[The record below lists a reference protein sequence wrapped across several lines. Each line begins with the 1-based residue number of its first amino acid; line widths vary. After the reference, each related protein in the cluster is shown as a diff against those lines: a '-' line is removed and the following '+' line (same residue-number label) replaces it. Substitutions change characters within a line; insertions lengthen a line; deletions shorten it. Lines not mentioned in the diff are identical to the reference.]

1 MVAATEM
8 DGDSRIEHDQG
19 PIDDDDDD
27 LKDRDPPVM
36 KLDFE
41 KLFKMAEDPDLEEL
55 LRSPLDQAL
64 INLEDGTEVQKLTA
78 IRTFPDILDT
88 SDGEKCLL
96 KMLPAIQRCLK
107 VEKSN
112 LDLHC
117 EAAVVY
123 KSIIQND
130 SLVKKFQGIVDLLL
144 ENILQNV
151 QNQKEHHVHEKEKVI
166 IKAGSSINNQMHHL
180 SAAAWLETIVEVAE
194 KLSLSSIKQFI
205 IPVIQTQAEPVQ
217 RVQRRIIATKIIHKL
232 ALFLPPN
239 EIRKDLC
246 PIVITLCKDAN
257 SNVRVA
263 VAQRLFVIANA
274 LKNSHDVVSSL
285 LPSYVHLLNDEEMN
299 VREAAMNS
307 LTDSFSLFTRGLV
320 IQSIK
325 NSIISNSDARKH
337 TLFSVI
343 KKLTEE
349 ALEKK
354 NEGLPVI
361 SNNFGKWSWELNE
374 LLDQLDKSWILNT
387 YCKMVQIS
395 DELCEGPQKNI
406 RNVLKKTCCFNYPCM
421 LTMFEKQVDRLLPFL
436 EMFCTDH
443 DEEVRISIAA
453 SYHEILMMFPDKTD
467 LIPPFIELLHG
478 GSSDVIAKISHNL
491 SKILPILYENVKNDP
506 GRTTVQQLDRLLIGC
521 NQILRNSSSWRSHES
536 FLKSLK
542 VLSNCIEEEVIIDT
556 FLPLLKKEVLNVR
569 AIPCRVA
576 ACETILILMRNISK
590 EEIRT
595 DIIKFFTGELS
606 NHNCCY
612 RRITYIDV
620 AELVLSIFSK
630 RIFIENF
637 LDDTLR
643 LTSDAVSNI
652 RIRAIKFLSKIKA
665 KLQLPEDEEIL
676 LKVENSVKEQL
687 KSTEQTGL
695 TRAIINQA
703 AVELS
708 RCETCSDSQDEMKI
722 KEENELWSEKKTENK
737 KESKIKKPSIRSKR
751 TKETKMENE
760 EKEEEEEEIGEFIRS
775 SSLRIPTQSVRATSP
790 WRTERKA
797 IAVVRPQPV
806 ITVRSQSPSPMSYR
820 SPSPAPKESTRPS
833 RLPLS
838 SAAKERDKLRKMATD
853 APPPPARSARSAS
866 VVASRRSD
874 AMTSSTSSLESSNST
889 SSLSSAL
896 PSSGYGLRRSATSS
910 SSFAGSS
917 YTSTSSYSLMNAR
930 SSSNIRRPVYGLSH
944 VSSLSTFERK
954 PSQLSCRVRNLD

>member
-1 MVAATEM
+1 MVAAATEM
-8 DGDSRIEHDQG
+8 DGESRIKHDQG
-19 PIDDDDDD
+19 PIDADDEDEDS
-27 LKDRDPPVM
+27 KEPPVM

-64 INLEDGTEVQKLTA
+64 INLEDGSEVQKLTA

-96 KMLPAIQRCLK
+96 KMLPAIQKCLK

-123 KSIIQND
+123 KSIIQNEE
-130 SLVKKFQGIVDLLL
+130 LVKKFQGIVDLLL
-144 ENILQNV
+144 ENILQNI
-151 QNQKEHHVHEKEKVI
+151 QNQKEHHIHEKEKVI

-180 SAAAWLETIVEVAE
+180 SAAAWLETIVEVAD

-217 RVQRRIIATKIIHKL
+217 RVQRRIIATKIINKL
-232 ALFLPPN
+232 AMFLPPN

-246 PIVITLCKDAN
+246 PIVSTLCKDAN

-263 VAQRLFVIANA
+263 VAQRLFVVANS
-274 LKNSHDVVSSL
+274 LKNSHDVVSCL
-285 LPSYVHLLNDEEMN
+285 LQSYVHLLNDEEMN

-307 LTDSFSLFTRGLV
+307 LTDSFSLFTRD
-320 IQSIK
+320 S
-325 NSIISNSDARKH
+325 RKH

-374 LLDQLDKSWILNT
+374 LLDQLDKSWVLNT

-406 RNVLKKTCCFNYPCM
+406 RNVLKKTCCYNYPCM
-421 LTMFEKQVDRLLPFL
+421 LTMFKKQVDRLLPFL

-453 SYHEILMMFPDKTD
+453 SYHEILIMFPDKND

-491 SKILPILYENVKNDP
+491 SKILPILYENVKENP
-506 GRTTVQQLDRLLIGC
+506 GKTTIQQLDRLLIGC
-521 NQILRNSSSWRSHES
+521 NQILRTSSSWRSHEAL
-536 FLKSLK
+536 LKSLK
-542 VLSNCIEEEVIIDT
+542 ALSGCIEEETIVDT
-556 FLPLLKKEVLNVR
+556 FVPLLKKEVLNVR
-569 AIPCRVA
+569 AIPCRIA
-576 ACETILILMRNISK
+576 ACETLLILMRSISK
-590 EEIRT
+590 EETRKN
-595 DIIKFFTGELS
+595 IIKFFNDDLS
-606 NHNCCY
+606 NHSCCY
-612 RRITYIDV
+612 RRMTYIDV
-620 AELVLSIFSK
+620 AEIVLSVFSK

-643 LTSDAVSNI
+643 LTSDPVSNI
-652 RIRAIKFLSKIKA
+652 RIRAIKFLPKIKSR
-665 KLQLPEDEEIL
+665 LQLPQDEEVL
-676 LKVENSVKEQL
+676 LKIENSVKEQL
-687 KSTEQTGL
+687 KSTEQNAP

-708 RCETCSDSQDEMKI
+708 RCETCSDDLDEQRV
-722 KEENELWSEKKTENK
+722 KEEEELWSKKKMESK
-737 KESKIKKPSIRSKR
+737 KESKIKKPSIRTKIR
-751 TKETKMENE
+751 TKEEKTKE
-760 EKEEEEEEIGEFIRS
+760 EQAEEEEEVLGEFVRS
-775 SSLRIPTQSVRATSP
+775 SSLRLPSTPIRATSP

-820 SPSPAPKESTRPS
+820 SPSPAPKDAIRPS

-838 SAAKERDKLRKMATD
+838 SAAKERDKLRKAATD

-889 SSLSSAL
+889 SSLSSTNL

-930 SSSNIRRPVYGLSH
+930 SSSNIRRPGYGLSH

>member
-8 DGDSRIEHDQG
+8 DGESRIKHDQG
-19 PIDDDDDD
+19 PMEDDEDEDS
-27 LKDRDPPVM
+27 KDREPPVM

-64 INLEDGTEVQKLTA
+64 INLEDGTEVQKLTS

-96 KMLPAIQRCLK
+96 KMLPAIQKCLK

-123 KSIIQND
+123 KSIIQNE

-144 ENILQNV
+144 ENILQNI
-151 QNQKEHHVHEKEKVI
+151 QNQKE
-166 IKAGSSINNQMHHL
+166 HL
-180 SAAAWLETIVEVAE
+180 SAAAWLETIVEVADR
-194 KLSLSSIKQFI
+194 LSLSSIKQFI
-205 IPVIQTQAEPVQ
+205 VPVIQTQAEPVQ

-232 ALFLPPN
+232 AMFLPPN

-246 PIVITLCKDAN
+246 PIVTTLCKDAN

-263 VAQRLFVIANA
+263 VAQRLFALANA
-274 LKNSHDVVSSL
+274 LKNAHDVVSCL
-285 LPSYVHLLNDEEMN
+285 LPSYVLLLNDEEMN

-307 LTDSFSLFTRGLV
+307 LTDAFSLFTR
-320 IQSIK
+320 
-325 NSIISNSDARKH
+325 DARKH

-361 SNNFGKWSWELNE
+361 SNSFGKWSWELNE

-421 LTMFEKQVDRLLPFL
+421 LTMFKKQVDRLLPFL

-443 DEEVRISIAA
+443 DEEVRICIAA
-453 SYHEILMMFPDKTD
+453 SYHEILIMFPDKTD

-478 GSSDVIAKISHNL
+478 GSADVIAKIAHNL
-491 SKILPILYENVKNDP
+491 SKILPILYDNVKDNP
-506 GRTTVQQLDRLLIGC
+506 GGTTVQQLDRLLIGC
-521 NQILRNSSSWRSHES
+521 NQILRTSSSWRSHEAL
-536 FLKSLK
+536 LKSLK
-542 VLSNCIEEEVIIDT
+542 TLANCIEEDVIVDT
-556 FLPLLKKEVLNVR
+556 FVPLLKKEVLNVR
-569 AIPCRVA
+569 AIPCRIA
-576 ACETILILMRNISK
+576 ACETLLVLMRNVIN
-590 EEIRT
+590 EETRSNVIT
-595 DIIKFFTGELS
+595 FFTKELS
-606 NHNCCY
+606 YHNCCY

-620 AELVLSIFSK
+620 AEIVLSLFSK
-630 RIFIENF
+630 RIFIENY

-643 LTSDAVSNI
+643 LTSDPVSNI
-652 RIRAIKFLSKIKA
+652 RIRAIKFLPKIKA
-665 KLQLPEDEEIL
+665 KLKLPEDEEIL
-676 LKVENSVKEQL
+676 LKIENSVKEQL
-687 KSTEQTGL
+687 KSTEQNGP

-708 RCETCSDSQDEMKI
+708 RCETCSDSQDDIKI
-722 KEENELWSEKKTENK
+722 KEEEELWSKKKSESK
-737 KESKIKKPSIRSKR
+737 KESKIKKPSIRSR
-751 TKETKMENE
+751 IRMKENKVDDQ
-760 EKEEEEEEIGEFIRS
+760 EEEEDEEEVGQFIRS
-775 SSLRIPTQSVRATSP
+775 SSLRVPTNPIRATSP

-797 IAVVRPQPV
+797 IAIVRPQPV
-806 ITVRSQSPSPMSYR
+806 ITVRSQSPSPMTTR
-820 SPSPAPKESTRPS
+820 SPSPAPKESIRPS

-838 SAAKERDKLRKMATD
+838 AALKERDKLRKMATD

-874 AMTSSTSSLESSNST
+874 AMTSSTSSIESSNST
-889 SSLSSAL
+889 SSLSSTTL

-930 SSSNIRRPVYGLSH
+930 SSSNIRRPGYGLSH

>member
-8 DGDSRIEHDQG
+8 DGESRIKHG
-19 PIDDDDDD
+19 PLDDDDEEDM
-27 LKDRDPPVM
+27 KEPPVM

-64 INLEDGTEVQKLTA
+64 INLEDGSEVQKLTS
-78 IRTFPDILDT
+78 IRTFPDILDS
-88 SDGEKCLL
+88 SDGDKCLL
-96 KMLPAIQRCLK
+96 KMLPAIQKCLK

-123 KSIIQND
+123 KSIIQNED
-130 SLVKKFQGIVDLLL
+130 LVKKFQGIVDLLL
-144 ENILQNV
+144 ENILQNI
-151 QNQKEHHVHEKEKVI
+151 QNQKE
-166 IKAGSSINNQMHHL
+166 HL
-180 SAAAWLETIVEVAE
+180 SAAAWLETIVEVAD

-246 PIVITLCKDAN
+246 PIVTTLCKDAN

-263 VAQRLFVIANA
+263 VAQRLFVIANS
-274 LKNSHDVVSSL
+274 LKNSHDVVSFL

-307 LTDSFSLFTRGLV
+307 LTDAFSLFTR
-320 IQSIK
+320 
-325 NSIISNSDARKH
+325 DARKH
-337 TLFSVI
+337 TLFSTI

-354 NEGLPVI
+354 NEGLAVI

-374 LLDQLDKSWILNT
+374 LLDQLDKSWVLNT

-421 LTMFEKQVDRLLPFL
+421 LTMFKKQVDRLLPFL

-443 DEEVRISIAA
+443 DEEVRVSIAA
-453 SYHEILMMFPDKTD
+453 SYHEVLSMFPDKSD

-491 SKILPILYENVKNDP
+491 SKILPILYENVKDNP

-521 NQILRNSSSWRSHES
+521 NQILRTSSSWRSHEA

-542 VLSNCIEEEVIIDT
+542 TLSNCIEEETIVET
-556 FLPLLKKEVLNVR
+556 FFPLLKKEVLNVR
-569 AIPCRVA
+569 AIPCRIA
-576 ACETILILMRNISK
+576 ACEALLILMRQISK
-590 EEIRT
+590 EEIRNE
-595 DIIKFFTGELS
+595 IIEFFNNELS
-606 NHNCCY
+606 THNCCY

-620 AELVLSIFSK
+620 AEIVLSNFSK
-630 RIFIENF
+630 RIFIDNF
-637 LDDTLR
+637 LNDTLR
-643 LTSDAVSNI
+643 LTTDPVSNI
-652 RIRAIKFLSKIKA
+652 RIRAIKFLPKIKA

-676 LKVENSVKEQL
+676 LKIENSVKEQL
-687 KSTEQTGL
+687 KSTELNGP

-703 AVELS
+703 AVDLS
-708 RCETCSDSQDEMKI
+708 RCETCSDTQDEQKI
-722 KEENELWSEKKTENK
+722 KEEEDLWSKKKIDKK
-737 KESKIKKPSIRSKR
+737 KESKIKKPSIRSRIR
-751 TKETKMENE
+751 TKETKLDQKE
-760 EKEEEEEEIGEFIRS
+760 EEEEEEIGVGEFVRS
-775 SSLRIPTQSVRATSP
+775 SSLRIPTNSIRATSP

-820 SPSPAPKESTRPS
+820 SPSPAPKESIRPS

-838 SAAKERDKLRKMATD
+838 SSERDKLRKAATD

-874 AMTSSTSSLESSNST
+874 AMTSSTSSIESSNST
-889 SSLSSAL
+889 SSLSSSAL

-930 SSSNIRRPVYGLSH
+930 SSSNIRRPGYGLSH

>member
-8 DGDSRIEHDQG
+8 DGESIVDIKHDQ
-19 PIDDDDDD
+19 IEDDETEE
-27 LKDRDPPVM
+27 KEPPVM

-64 INLEDGTEVQKLTA
+64 INLEDGTEIQKLTS

-96 KMLPAIQRCLK
+96 KMLPAIQKCLK
-107 VEKSN
+107 IEKSN

-123 KSIIQND
+123 KSIIQNED
-130 SLVKKFQGIVDLLL
+130 LVKKFQGIVDLLL
-144 ENILQNV
+144 ENILQNI
-151 QNQKEHHVHEKEKVI
+151 QNQKEHHTQEKEKIV

-180 SAAAWLETIVEVAE
+180 SAAAWLETIVEVAD
-194 KLSLSSIKQFI
+194 KLSLSSIKLYVV
-205 IPVIQTQAEPVQ
+205 PVIQTQAEPVQ

-239 EIRKDLC
+239 EIRKELC
-246 PIVITLCKDAN
+246 PIVTTLCKDAN

-274 LKNSHDVVSSL
+274 LKNSHDVVSCL

-307 LTDSFSLFTRGLV
+307 LTDAFSLFTR
-320 IQSIK
+320 
-325 NSIISNSDARKH
+325 DARKH

-354 NEGLPVI
+354 NEGLAVI

-374 LLDQLDKSWILNT
+374 LLDQLDKSWVLNT

-421 LTMFEKQVDRLLPFL
+421 LTMFKKHVDRLLPFL

-443 DEEVRISIAA
+443 DEEVRVSIAS
-453 SYHEILMMFPDKTD
+453 SYHEVLTMFPDKPD

-491 SKILPILYENVKNDP
+491 SKILPILYENVKENP
-506 GRTTVQQLDRLLIGC
+506 GRTTVQQVDRLLLGC
-521 NQILRNSSSWRSHES
+521 NQILRTSSSWRSHEA

-542 VLSNCIEEEVIIDT
+542 TLTNCIDEEVIIDT
-556 FLPLLKKEVLNVR
+556 FVPLLRKEVLNVR
-569 AIPCRVA
+569 AIPCRIA
-576 ACETILILMRNISK
+576 ACETLLILLKSISK
-590 EEIRT
+590 ADTRTEIMQ
-595 DIIKFFTGELS
+595 FFNEELS
-606 NHNCCY
+606 THSCCY

-620 AELVLSIFSK
+620 AELVLSVFSK
-630 RIFIENF
+630 RIFIQHF

-643 LTSDAVSNI
+643 LTSDPVSNI
-652 RIRAIKFLSKIKA
+652 RIRAIKFLPKIKS
-665 KLQLPEDEEIL
+665 KLILPEDEEVL
-676 LKVENSVKEQL
+676 LKIENSVKEQL
-687 KSTEQTGL
+687 KSTELNGP
-695 TRAIINQA
+695 TRALINQA

-708 RCETCSDSQDEMKI
+708 RCETCSDSEDNK
-722 KEENELWSEKKTENK
+722 KVNEEEELWSKKKEKSK
-737 KESKIKKPSIRSKR
+737 KESKIRKPSIRSRLR
-751 TKETKMENE
+751 TKEEP
-760 EKEEEEEEIGEFIRS
+760 EEEEEVLGEFVRS
-775 SSLRIPTQSVRATSP
+775 SSLRIPTQPIRATSP

-820 SPSPAPKESTRPS
+820 SPSPAPKESAIRPS

-838 SAAKERDKLRKMATD
+838 SAAKERDKLRKTATD

-874 AMTSSTSSLESSNST
+874 AMTSSTSSISSNSFT
-889 SSLSSAL
+889 SPLSSSSL

-910 SSFAGSS
+910 SAFAGSS

-930 SSSNIRRPVYGLSH
+930 SSSNIRRPGYGLSH

-954 PSQLSCRVRNLD
+954 PAQMSCRVRNLD

>member
-1 MVAATEM
+1 MVAAATEM
-8 DGDSRIEHDQG
+8 DGESRIKHDQG
-19 PIDDDDDD
+19 PIDADDEDEDT
-27 LKDRDPPVM
+27 KERPVM

-64 INLEDGTEVQKLTA
+64 INLEDGSEVQKLTA

-96 KMLPAIQRCLK
+96 KMLPAIQKCLK

-123 KSIIQND
+123 KSIIQNEE
-130 SLVKKFQGIVDLLL
+130 LVKKFQGIVDLLL
-144 ENILQNV
+144 ENILQNI
-151 QNQKEHHVHEKEKVI
+151 QNQKE
-166 IKAGSSINNQMHHL
+166 HL
-180 SAAAWLETIVEVAE
+180 SAAAWLETIVEVAD

-217 RVQRRIIATKIIHKL
+217 RVQRRIIATKIINRL
-232 ALFLPPN
+232 AMFLPPN

-246 PIVITLCKDAN
+246 PIVSTLCKDAN

-263 VAQRLFVIANA
+263 VAQRLFVVANS
-274 LKNSHDVVSSL
+274 LKNSHDVVSCL
-285 LPSYVHLLNDEEMN
+285 LQSYVHLLNDEEMN

-307 LTDSFSLFTRGLV
+307 LTDSFSLFTR
-320 IQSIK
+320 
-325 NSIISNSDARKH
+325 DARKH

-374 LLDQLDKSWILNT
+374 LLDQLDKSWVLNT

-406 RNVLKKTCCFNYPCM
+406 RNVLKKTCCYNYPCM
-421 LTMFEKQVDRLLPFL
+421 LTMFKKQVDRLLPFL

-453 SYHEILMMFPDKTD
+453 SYHEILIMFPDKDD

-491 SKILPILYENVKNDP
+491 SKILPILYENVKDNP
-506 GRTTVQQLDRLLIGC
+506 GKTTIQQLDRLLIGC
-521 NQILRNSSSWRSHES
+521 NQILRTSSSWRSHEAL
-536 FLKSLK
+536 LKSLK
-542 VLSNCIEEEVIIDT
+542 ALSGCIEEETIVDT
-556 FLPLLKKEVLNVR
+556 FVPLLKKEVLNVR
-569 AIPCRVA
+569 AIPCRIT
-576 ACETILILMRNISK
+576 ACETLLILMRSISK
-590 EEIRT
+590 EETRKN
-595 DIIKFFTGELS
+595 IIKFFNDDLS

-612 RRITYIDV
+612 RRMTYIDV
-620 AELVLSIFSK
+620 AEIVLSVFSK

-643 LTSDAVSNI
+643 LTSDPVSNI
-652 RIRAIKFLSKIKA
+652 RIRAIKFLSKIKSR
-665 KLQLPEDEEIL
+665 LQLAQDEEVL
-676 LKVENSVKEQL
+676 LKIENSVKERL
-687 KSTEQTGL
+687 KSTEQNGP

-708 RCETCSDSQDEMKI
+708 RCETCSDDLDEQRV
-722 KEENELWSEKKTENK
+722 KEEEELWSKKKIENK
-737 KESKIKKPSIRSKR
+737 KESKIKKPSIRTKIRTRDSKA
-751 TKETKMENE
+751 E
-760 EKEEEEEEIGEFIRS
+760 EEQAEEEEEVLGEFVRS
-775 SSLRIPTQSVRATSP
+775 SSLRLPSTPIRATSP

-820 SPSPAPKESTRPS
+820 SPSPAPKEAIRPS

-838 SAAKERDKLRKMATD
+838 SAAKERDKLRKTATD

-889 SSLSSAL
+889 SSLSSTAL

-930 SSSNIRRPVYGLSH
+930 SSSNIRRPGYGLFH
-944 VSSLSTFERK
+944 VTSLSTFERK

>member
-1 MVAATEM
+1 MVAAATEM
-8 DGDSRIEHDQG
+8 DGESRIKHDQG
-19 PIDDDDDD
+19 PIDADDEDEDT
-27 LKDRDPPVM
+27 KERPVM

-64 INLEDGTEVQKLTA
+64 INLEDGSEVQKLTA

-96 KMLPAIQRCLK
+96 KMLPAIQKCLK

-123 KSIIQND
+123 KSIIQNEE
-130 SLVKKFQGIVDLLL
+130 LVKKFQGIVDLLL
-144 ENILQNV
+144 ENILQNI
-151 QNQKEHHVHEKEKVI
+151 QNQKEHHIHEKEKVI

-180 SAAAWLETIVEVAE
+180 SAAAWLETIVEVAD

-217 RVQRRIIATKIIHKL
+217 RVQRRIIATKIINRL
-232 ALFLPPN
+232 AMFLPPN

-246 PIVITLCKDAN
+246 PIVSTLCKDAN

-263 VAQRLFVIANA
+263 VAQRLFVVANS
-274 LKNSHDVVSSL
+274 LKNSHDVVSCL
-285 LPSYVHLLNDEEMN
+285 LQSYVHLLNDEEMN

-307 LTDSFSLFTRGLV
+307 LTDSFSLFTR
-320 IQSIK
+320 
-325 NSIISNSDARKH
+325 DARKH

-374 LLDQLDKSWILNT
+374 LLDQLDKSWVLNT

-406 RNVLKKTCCFNYPCM
+406 RNVLKKTCCYNYPCM
-421 LTMFEKQVDRLLPFL
+421 LTMFKKQVDRLLPFL

-453 SYHEILMMFPDKTD
+453 SYHEILIMFPDKDD

-491 SKILPILYENVKNDP
+491 SKILPILYENVKDNP
-506 GRTTVQQLDRLLIGC
+506 GKTTIQQLDRLLIGC
-521 NQILRNSSSWRSHES
+521 NQILRTSSSWRSHEAL
-536 FLKSLK
+536 LKSLK
-542 VLSNCIEEEVIIDT
+542 ALSGCIEEETIVDT
-556 FLPLLKKEVLNVR
+556 FVPLLKKEVLNVR
-569 AIPCRVA
+569 AIPCRIA
-576 ACETILILMRNISK
+576 ACETLLILMRSISK
-590 EEIRT
+590 EETRKN
-595 DIIKFFTGELS
+595 IIKFFNDDLS

-612 RRITYIDV
+612 RRMTYIDV
-620 AELVLSIFSK
+620 AEIVLSVFSK

-643 LTSDAVSNI
+643 LTSDPVSNI
-652 RIRAIKFLSKIKA
+652 RIRAIKFLSKIKSR
-665 KLQLPEDEEIL
+665 LQLAQDEEVL
-676 LKVENSVKEQL
+676 LKIENSVKEQL
-687 KSTEQTGL
+687 KSTEQNGP

-708 RCETCSDSQDEMKI
+708 RCETCSDDLDEQ
-722 KEENELWSEKKTENK
+722 
-737 KESKIKKPSIRSKR
+737 RV
-751 TKETKMENE
+751 
-760 EKEEEEEEIGEFIRS
+760 KEEEELWNSKAEEEQAEEEEEVLGEFVRS
-775 SSLRIPTQSVRATSP
+775 SSLRLPSTPIRATSP

-820 SPSPAPKESTRPS
+820 SPSPAPKEAIRPS

-838 SAAKERDKLRKMATD
+838 SAAKERDKLRKTATD

-889 SSLSSAL
+889 SSLSSTAL

-930 SSSNIRRPVYGLSH
+930 SSSNIRRPGYGLSH

-954 PSQLSCRVRNLD
+954 PSQLSCRVRKLD

>member
-1 MVAATEM
+1 MVAAATEM
-8 DGDSRIEHDQG
+8 DGESRIKHDQG
-19 PIDDDDDD
+19 PIDADDEDEDT
-27 LKDRDPPVM
+27 KERPVM

-64 INLEDGTEVQKLTA
+64 INLEDGSEVQKLTA

-96 KMLPAIQRCLK
+96 KMLPAIQKCLK

-123 KSIIQND
+123 KSIIQNEE
-130 SLVKKFQGIVDLLL
+130 LVKKFQGIVDLLL
-144 ENILQNV
+144 ENILQNI
-151 QNQKEHHVHEKEKVI
+151 QNQKEHHIHEKEKVI

-180 SAAAWLETIVEVAE
+180 SAAAWLETIVEVAD

-217 RVQRRIIATKIIHKL
+217 RVQRRIIATKIINRL
-232 ALFLPPN
+232 AMFLPPN

-246 PIVITLCKDAN
+246 PIVSTLCKDAN

-263 VAQRLFVIANA
+263 VAQRLFVVANS
-274 LKNSHDVVSSL
+274 LKNSHDVVSCL
-285 LPSYVHLLNDEEMN
+285 LQSYVHLLNDEEMN

-307 LTDSFSLFTRGLV
+307 LTDSFSLFTR
-320 IQSIK
+320 
-325 NSIISNSDARKH
+325 DARKH

-374 LLDQLDKSWILNT
+374 LLDQLDKSWVLNT

-406 RNVLKKTCCFNYPCM
+406 RNVLKKTCCYNYPCM
-421 LTMFEKQVDRLLPFL
+421 LTMFKKQVDRLLPFL

-453 SYHEILMMFPDKTD
+453 SYHEILIMFPDKDD

-491 SKILPILYENVKNDP
+491 SKILPILYENVKDNP
-506 GRTTVQQLDRLLIGC
+506 GKTTIQQLDRLLIGC
-521 NQILRNSSSWRSHES
+521 NQILRTSSSWRSHEAL
-536 FLKSLK
+536 LKSLK
-542 VLSNCIEEEVIIDT
+542 ALSGCIEEETIVDT
-556 FLPLLKKEVLNVR
+556 FVPLLKKEVLNVR
-569 AIPCRVA
+569 AIPCRIT
-576 ACETILILMRNISK
+576 ACETLLILMRSISK
-590 EEIRT
+590 EETRKN
-595 DIIKFFTGELS
+595 IIKFFNDDLS

-612 RRITYIDV
+612 RRMTYIDV
-620 AELVLSIFSK
+620 AEIVLSVFSK

-643 LTSDAVSNI
+643 LTSDPVSNI
-652 RIRAIKFLSKIKA
+652 RIRAIKFLSKIKSR
-665 KLQLPEDEEIL
+665 LQLAQDEEVL
-676 LKVENSVKEQL
+676 LKIENSVKERL
-687 KSTEQTGL
+687 KSTEQNGP

-708 RCETCSDSQDEMKI
+708 RCETCSDDLDEQ
-722 KEENELWSEKKTENK
+722 
-737 KESKIKKPSIRSKR
+737 RV
-751 TKETKMENE
+751 
-760 EKEEEEEEIGEFIRS
+760 KEEEELWKEEQAEEEEEVLGEFVRS
-775 SSLRIPTQSVRATSP
+775 SSLRLPSTPIRATSP

-820 SPSPAPKESTRPS
+820 SPSPAPKEAIRPS

-838 SAAKERDKLRKMATD
+838 SAAKERDKLRKTATD

-889 SSLSSAL
+889 SSLSSTAL

-930 SSSNIRRPVYGLSH
+930 SSSNIRRPGYGLFH
-944 VSSLSTFERK
+944 VTSLSTFERK